1 MSANTVLI
9 LGGTAEARAL
19 AKDLVS
25 DGRRVITSLAGRV
38 KDPAL
43 PVGDV
48 RIGGFGGI
56 DGLATWLRDNSCAAV
71 VDATHPFAR
80 QISAN
85 ATAATD
91 ELDVPML
98 TLRRPQWKP
107 QPGDHWIDVPDIA
120 AAAKSVADMAVD
132 NDTLRIFLTTGR
144 QDVDVFA
151 DITDAW
157 FLIRLVDP
165 PERAVPLHHQMIRSR
180 GPYTV
185 DGELDLMR
193 EHKIDVVVTKN
204 SGGPLVQSK
213 LDAARQLSLPVVMVR
228 RPAPAHGEAVDTAS
242 AAATWVRQLLS

>member
-1 MSANTVLI
+1 MSDGTILI

-19 AKDLVS
+19 AGNLVS
-25 DGRRVITSLAGRV
+25 DGRQVVTSLAGRV

-48 RIGGFGGI
+48 RIGGFGGV
-56 DGLATWLRDNSCAAV
+56 DGLATWLRDNNCEAV

-85 ATAATD
+85 ATAAAGD
-91 ELDVPML
+91 VDVPLL
-98 TLRRPQWKP
+98 TLRRPEWRP
-107 QPGDHWIDVPDIA
+107 QPGDRWIDVPAIA
-120 AAAKSVADMAVD
+120 DAARTVAAMAAD
-132 NDTLRIFLTTGR
+132 NSTLRVFLTTGR

-151 DITDAW
+151 DIADAW

-165 PERAVPLHHQMIRSR
+165 PERAVPRHHQIIRSR

>member
-1 MSANTVLI
+1 MSDGTILI

-25 DGRRVITSLAGRV
+25 DGRQVVTSLAGRV

-48 RIGGFGGI
+48 RIGGFGGV
-56 DGLATWLRDNSCAAV
+56 DGLATWLRDNNCEIV

-85 ATAATD
+85 ATAAAAG
-91 ELDVPML
+91 LDVPLL
-98 TLRRPQWKP
+98 TLRRPEWRP
-107 QPGDHWIDVPDIA
+107 QPGDRWIDVPAIA
-120 AAAKSVADMAVD
+120 DAARIVAAMTAD
-132 NDTLRIFLTTGR
+132 NNALRVFLTTGR

-151 DITDAW
+151 DIADAW

-165 PERAVPLHHQMIRSR
+165 PERAVPRRHQIMRSR

-193 EHKIDVVVTKN
+193 EHRIDVVVTKN

-228 RPAPAHGEAVDTAS
+228 RPAPPHGEAVETT
-242 AAATWVRQLLS
+242 AAAAAWVRQLLS